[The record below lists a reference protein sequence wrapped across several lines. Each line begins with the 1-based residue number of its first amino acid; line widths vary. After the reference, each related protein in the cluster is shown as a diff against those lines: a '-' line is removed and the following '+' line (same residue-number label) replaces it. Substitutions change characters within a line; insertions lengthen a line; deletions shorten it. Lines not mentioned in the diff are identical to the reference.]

1 MKTYIKEILAK
12 RKKLPENEYSFYSDE
27 ICKKIIGLKEF
38 KETKKV
44 LLFYPYLGEVN
55 ILPVAKQAL
64 KDGKEI
70 YFPIVTGETDME
82 FVKVNDFN
90 EFKEGYKGIKEPIGT
105 VIFQKEESEDK
116 PVMILPG
123 SVFDL
128 WGNRCGYGKGY
139 YDRYLSECY
148 DNIVKIGVCFSLQMM
163 DEIPDVKPTDIP
175 MDYVINEE
183 RIIIRSVKIDGNV
196 K

>member
-27 ICKKIIGLKEF
+27 IYKKIIGLKEF

-105 VIFQKEESEDK
+105 VIFQKEEFEDK

-148 DNIVKIGVCFSLQMM
+148 DNIVKIGVCFSLQML